1 MKLRAHHLLCIPMY
15 QGKGYSEG
23 FCSHMEDMIG
33 RIKAGEAEFL
43 ISASPDDICAGCP
56 HLCSDSGGLACEE
69 EKKISQKDMELT
81 MRWKM
86 QGGRVYKRPEMK
98 NMVIQNMSE
107 EVFRHSCGN
116 CEWLEKGLCSYSLW
130 KEKFDQCFL

>member
-98 NMVIQNMSE
+98 NMVIQN
-107 EVFRHSCGN
+107 
-116 CEWLEKGLCSYSLW
+116 K
-130 KEKFDQCFL
+130 